1 MNLQPAQGLYAM
13 ASQPVSEARERP
25 ATPRPD
31 ARTLPQILYIM
42 GTGRSGTT
50 ILEVL
55 LANNPGFAGVGEVH
69 RIVRH
74 GFLEDRVCSC
84 SKPAR
89 QCEVWSR
96 VLRDSGWSDADLPL
110 LARDF
115 EKLESHFRFPLVWA
129 GAPASELAR
138 YDAANEALFTHA
150 AAARRSFLIVDSSK
164 YASRALLLARR
175 FPDRVKVLCITR
187 SAAGLIAAF
196 QKRNQL
202 EQRPKPPL
210 AVAAYYCYVLLC
222 MRLVR
227 ARLKERCLA
236 IRFEELNREP
246 LAELRRIESWL
257 GLSLAESKARI
268 ASADAF
274 EVGHIVT
281 GNRLRMKGR
290 VKFEPTSDDAAKR
303 NARPGVALLARGME
317 AFRRLMGF

>member
-1 MNLQPAQGLYAM
+1 M
-13 ASQPVSEARERP
+13 ASEAVSRVSEAP
-25 ATPRPD
+25 ASLRAH
-31 ARTLPQILYIM
+31 ARSLPQILYIM

-55 LANNPGFAGVGEVH
+55 LANNPGFTGVGEVH

-89 QCEVWSR
+89 QCEMWSR
-96 VLRDSGWSDADLPL
+96 VLRDSGWSEAELQR
-110 LARDF
+110 LAGDF

-129 GAPASELAR
+129 GVPASGLAR
-138 YDAANEALFTHA
+138 YDAANETLFAHA
-150 AAARRSFLIVDSSK
+150 AAARGSALVVDSSK

-175 FPDRVKVLCITR
+175 FPDRVRVLCITR

-196 QKRNQL
+196 QKRNDV

-210 AVAAYYCYVLLC
+210 AAAAYYCYVLLC

-227 ARLKERCLA
+227 ARLGERCLA
-236 IRFEELNREP
+236 VRFEDLNHDP
-246 LAELRRIESWL
+246 LSELRRIESWL
-257 GLSLAESKARI
+257 GLSLAESRTRI
-268 ASADAF
+268 ANGESF

-290 VKFEPTSDDAAKR
+290 VKFEPTSDEAAR
-303 NARPGVALLARGME
+303 RGARPGVALLARGLE
-317 AFRRLMGF
+317 TFRRLMGF

>member
-1 MNLQPAQGLYAM
+1 MNRPLAQGLCAT
-13 ASQPVSEARERP
+13 ASQPIGAAPDAHAAPREH
-25 ATPRPD
+25 

-55 LANNPGFAGVGEVH
+55 LANNPGFTGVGEVH

-74 GFLEDRVCSC
+74 GFLEDRVCAC
-84 SKPAR
+84 GKQAR

-96 VLRDSGWSDADLPL
+96 VLRDSGWSDADLPG

-115 EKLESHFRFPLVWA
+115 EKLESHLRFPLVWA

-150 AAARRSFLIVDSSK
+150 AAARQSFLVVDSSK

-196 QKRNQL
+196 QKRNHV

-210 AVAAYYCYVLLC
+210 AAAAYYFYVLLC

-227 ARLKERCLA
+227 ARLRERCLA
-236 IRFEELNREP
+236 LRFEDLNRDP
-246 LAELRRIESWL
+246 LTELRRIESWL
-257 GLSLAESKARI
+257 GLSLAESKARL
-268 ASADAF
+268 ANGEAF

-290 VKFEPTSDDAAKR
+290 VKFEPTHDDAAKR
-303 NARPGVALLARGME
+303 AKRPGVALLARGLE
-317 AFRRLMGF
+317 TFRRLMGF